1 MTLLEAELEAKD
13 MQLLNLTSQL
23 RQMEAELDTSQYQL
37 VLQKE
42 AASALQAQ
50 VCPVCCFG

>member
-23 RQMEAELDTSQYQL
+23 RQVEAELDTSQYQL

-42 AASALQAQ
+42 TASALQAQ